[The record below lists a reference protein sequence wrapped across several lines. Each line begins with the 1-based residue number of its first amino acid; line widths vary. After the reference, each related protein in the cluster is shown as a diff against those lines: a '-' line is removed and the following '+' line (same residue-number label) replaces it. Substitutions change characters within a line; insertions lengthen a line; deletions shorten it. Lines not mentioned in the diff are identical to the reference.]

1 MSDWKTLL
9 GGIDDDY
16 LVGISN
22 KGIVKRAYKD
32 KEEYDC
38 EVLSIEDEVQ
48 VRVGEETVHI
58 RNPLGESK
66 CSCPSRSICRHVILA
81 ILILKET
88 VSETKEESIETTE
101 KHDIAA
107 QDTLSGTE
115 QDMVQMPSAG
125 QKEDLHTK
133 LKEEIKNYPL
143 EQLRRQL
150 GQKAFQGFVGQV
162 KAGIKPQ
169 IDDTSVIF
177 VKLPKQD
184 MTVKLLYPLEYS
196 TCTCHKKEFCIHK
209 AMAVLWCKQQA
220 GQIKPADLE
229 QSLEEKPDLD
239 KEQIQ
244 DAALQMK
251 TFLEELM
258 STGLSRTSPD
268 VLDYLERLAI
278 ISHNAKLANFEG
290 YWRALLDSY
299 QSYLKRK
306 SSFRVVELMQQLTR
320 LYRRVELLLQAEG
333 SMQLMELAGEFKA
346 KYHPVG
352 NLELIGIA
360 VEHFESQTGYEG
372 ETIYFLEENT
382 KKWYTYTAARPK
394 FYDNS
399 AKTRRGMTEN
409 ALAPWQL
416 SISLEN
422 MVLAK
427 IRLTNAKCDERFR
440 LSSSQETKGELLAE
454 RQKGNR
460 LCAEN
465 LGSWYYR
472 DFQSLF
478 LKQIE
483 PQKRSWLREQS
494 ASETKG
500 TELVFVRPA
509 SCEKAVF
516 SPTEQKLY
524 MSLFDENGR
533 ELVIEVAYSKNESW
547 GIRYLERLTNENLPC
562 FLGKVWLRE
571 GKIRMYP
578 VAAFEK
584 GELIENGTTE

>member
-125 QKEDLHTK
+125 QEEDLHTK
-133 LKEEIKNYPL
+133 LKEEIENYPL